1 MVNTTT
7 WTPAA
12 TKLPLGSRLK
22 AYAGSSPIEGFAWWA
37 ALPCLKTDRYRPMT
51 SSFIK
56 DHSLAIASS
65 FMTTVRTYQDNGPYF
80 GATTMSYQAASVS
93 DILRHVRLAME
104 DREDTIAIFD
114 AEGSCRGLWQRELE
128 GHVDSAGD
136 TIVDHDGYELRR
148 PGGRSP
154 KTFAMAV
161 ARLQRAA

>member
-1 MVNTTT
+1 
-7 WTPAA
+7 
-12 TKLPLGSRLK
+12 
-22 AYAGSSPIEGFAWWA
+22 
-37 ALPCLKTDRYRPMT
+37 MT

-56 DHSLAIASS
+56 DHSLAIAS
-65 FMTTVRTYQDNGPYF
+65 MTTVRTYQDNGPYF
-80 GATTMSYQAASVS
+80 GATTMSYQASSVR

-114 AEGSCRGLWQRELE
+114 SEGSCKGLWQRELE

-161 ARLQRAA
+161 AQLQKAA

>member
-1 MVNTTT
+1 
-7 WTPAA
+7 
-12 TKLPLGSRLK
+12 
-22 AYAGSSPIEGFAWWA
+22 
-37 ALPCLKTDRYRPMT
+37 MT

-65 FMTTVRTYQDNGPYF
+65 CMTTVRTYQDNGPYF
-80 GATTMSYQAASVS
+80 GATTMSYQASSVK

-114 AEGSCRGLWQRELE
+114 AEGSCKGLWERELE

-148 PGGRSP
+148 PGGAGFS
-154 KTFAMAV
+154 V
-161 ARLQRAA
+161 IARLCGRQG

>member
-1 MVNTTT
+1 
-7 WTPAA
+7 
-12 TKLPLGSRLK
+12 
-22 AYAGSSPIEGFAWWA
+22 
-37 ALPCLKTDRYRPMT
+37 MT

-65 FMTTVRTYQDNGPYF
+65 CMTTVRTYQDNGPCF
-80 GATTMSYQAASVS
+80 GATTMSYQASSVS

-114 AEGSCRGLWQRELE
+114 AEGSCKGLWQRELE

-154 KTFAMAV
+154 QTFAMAV

>member
-7 WTPAA
+7 WTPAP
-12 TKLPLGSRLK
+12 TRQPSGSKLK
-22 AYAGSSPIEGFAWWA
+22 VCAGSLPIDGFAWWEG
-37 ALPCLKTDRYRPMT
+37 LLCLETDRCKLMT

-56 DHSLAIASS
+56 DHSLAIAS
-65 FMTTVRTYQDNGPYF
+65 MTTVRTYQDNGPYF
-80 GATTMSYQAASVS
+80 GATTMSYQAASIS

-161 ARLQRAA
+161 ERLQK